1 MWELIQNIEFC
12 RHISYLNL
20 SFNSFAG
27 SKTNE
32 IVESLCNM
40 IRKNRSLVHLDI
52 SYCGLRKD
60 EVFEIVKACKKSRSL
75 LAVHLTGNFVTD
87 ETKRKIR
94 EHMKP
99 RKRIKD
105 VYDLINA
112 PEDEKE

>member
-1 MWELIQNIEFC
+1 
-12 RHISYLNL
+12 
-20 SFNSFAG
+20 
-27 SKTNE
+27 
-32 IVESLCNM
+32 M

-75 LAVHLTGNFVTD
+75 LAVHLTGNFITD
-87 ETKRKIR
+87 ETKKKIR
-94 EHMKP
+94 EYMKP

-112 PEDEKE
+112 PDDEREDAEIPKVQIGNIDIGAAIKAKLQKYLTNEVNAKN